1 MVSHFDLARRE
12 KVGLRGRMF
21 LTIRDVEAFREG
33 MREEAKAVG
42 SVGNTDALG
51 PANLLKGAFRPSFAI
66 GPVSEGLAGA
76 G

>member
-1 MVSHFDLARRE
+1 
-12 KVGLRGRMF
+12 
-21 LTIRDVEAFREG
+21 

-51 PANLLKGAFRPSFAI
+51 PANLLKGAFTPWFAI
-66 GPVSEGLAGA
+66 GLVSEGLAGA